1 MTSISYTMETFTIW
15 TDYETYSV
23 NNSVT
28 EGASVE
34 IGGEAGSRPISISSL
49 VCSGVFT
56 ALIIITNTISLLAF
70 VVEKRLRT
78 YNNYFIIN
86 LSILDLLVGVS
97 LSARVAH
104 AYYNRYPFPQDV
116 CKILTGITGGIV
128 NGSNISVVVI
138 CADRHR
144 AVYDPINHFISRT
157 KRKAILINCLPW
169 VIGLSFWL
177 CYTTVWEFVVDHDN
191 GTQCAPLFSES
202 PIMYMI
208 QNVCK
213 FHLPFVIIAVL
224 YARII
229 LQIRKTAGGR
239 SVNKKFESEASS
251 SSLEKTKSSIVK
263 EVPSSK
269 IDQHDGG
276 VDEPETE
283 VKNDVTVSHPDNRIT
298 SSNQKSSAQRMESPS
313 ESRKATRTLSLIIVA
328 FVLTWIP
335 FSLISLLK
343 TIDARLIS
351 PGMPIQLYV
360 FFAFLTYGNNLLNP
374 ISYVRNKGSNSHQ
387 KNTLEYADQIY
398 LDSEVPNGWHIY
410 FSDLAHDPST
420 LQANAAE
427 GYTDT
432 IDTPAQHVT
441 EETTAPSTHSVWQ
454 LSSLDLK
461 DAITRLKSGKA
472 LAAQT
477 TSVLSI

>member
-1 MTSISYTMETFTIW
+1 MTSIFDTIETFTIW
-15 TDYETYSV
+15 TDYENYSV
-23 NNSVT
+23 NDSVT
-28 EGASVE
+28 DGASVE
-34 IGGEAGSRPISISSL
+34 IGGEAGSRPSSLASL

-70 VVEKRLRT
+70 AVEKRLRT

-97 LSARVAH
+97 LSAQVAH
-104 AYYNRYPFPQDV
+104 AYHGHYPFPQDI
-116 CKILTGITGGIV
+116 CKILTGIAGGIV

-157 KRKAILINCLPW
+157 RRKAILINCLPW

-177 CYTTVWEFVVDHDN
+177 GYTTVWEFVVDHDN

-213 FHLPFVIIAVL
+213 FHLPFVIIVVL
-224 YARII
+224 YTRII

-239 SVNKKFESEASS
+239 SVNKKFDSKASSS

-263 EVPSSK
+263 DVTSSNV
-269 IDQHDGG
+269 DQHDGG
-276 VDEPETE
+276 VDEPENE
-283 VKNDVTVSHPDNRIT
+283 VKNDVTVSHPDNRFT

-328 FVLTWIP
+328 FVVTWIP
-335 FSLISLLK
+335 FSVISLLL
-343 TIDARLIS
+343 TIDARLII
-351 PGMPIQLYV
+351 PRIPIQLYV

-374 ISYVRNKGSNSHQ
+374 ISYVVSQPLFRATVMRIVSCR
-387 KNTLEYADQIY
+387 
-398 LDSEVPNGWHIY
+398 
-410 FSDLAHDPST
+410 
-420 LQANAAE
+420 
-427 GYTDT
+427 
-432 IDTPAQHVT
+432 
-441 EETTAPSTHSVWQ
+441 VW
-454 LSSLDLK
+454 
-461 DAITRLKSGKA
+461 
-472 LAAQT
+472 
-477 TSVLSI
+477 